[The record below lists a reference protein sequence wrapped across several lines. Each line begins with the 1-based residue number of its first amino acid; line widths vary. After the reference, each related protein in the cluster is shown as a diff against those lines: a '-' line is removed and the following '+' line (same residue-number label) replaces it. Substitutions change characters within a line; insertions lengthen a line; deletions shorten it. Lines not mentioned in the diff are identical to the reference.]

1 MIGAKEWIREN
12 PGISKSSSQSG
23 LILIPHIIRLKL
35 KNVWLTW
42 VLIQKEGSWT
52 FLRKEEKKEGSSLIY
67 DIVFL
72 YH

>member
-1 MIGAKEWIREN
+1 MNTRESWYRQKFIAVGSDFN
-12 PGISKSSSQSG
+12 SY
-23 LILIPHIIRLKL
+23 IIRLKL

-72 YH
+72 IH

>member
-1 MIGAKEWIREN
+1 MNTRESWYKQKFIAV
-12 PGISKSSSQSG
+12 GS
-23 LILIPHIIRLKL
+23 ILIPHIIRLKL

-72 YH
+72 IH

>member
-1 MIGAKEWIREN
+1 MNTRESWYKQKFIAVGSDFN
-12 PGISKSSSQSG
+12 S
-23 LILIPHIIRLKL
+23 HIIRLKL

-52 FLRKEEKKEGSSLIY
+52 FLRKEGKKEGSSLIY

-72 YH
+72 IH